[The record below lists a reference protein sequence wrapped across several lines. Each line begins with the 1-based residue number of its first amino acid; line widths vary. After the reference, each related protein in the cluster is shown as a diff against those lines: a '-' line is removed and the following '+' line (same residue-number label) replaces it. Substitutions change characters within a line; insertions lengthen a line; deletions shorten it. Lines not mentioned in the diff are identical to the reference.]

1 MSVRTEQASGVWA
14 FDAQAAHTY
23 PFCDPRR
30 DIELRHDSERHPR
43 ILLVP
48 ETSGRRRPSNRSRRI
63 STEAEMTCRDVDQ
76 FLMDYLAGV
85 LPFGVRLSFTAHIA
99 LCSDCRRYI
108 DTYRRTIALGR
119 AAIVA
124 AEPPP
129 QVPEELVEAILAS
142 RDANPPR
149 A

>member
-1 MSVRTEQASGVWA
+1 
-14 FDAQAAHTY
+14 
-23 PFCDPRR
+23 
-30 DIELRHDSERHPR
+30 
-43 ILLVP
+43 
-48 ETSGRRRPSNRSRRI
+48 
-63 STEAEMTCRDVDQ
+63 
-76 FLMDYLAGV
+76 MDYLDGALRLGN
-85 LPFGVRLSFTAHIA
+85 RLSFTAHIA